1 MVELKSL
8 KEWDAKVGDVFV
20 YHLGG
25 SENPSGNPRTIK
37 ETTDTKYYAGDTQ
50 NSHFTA
56 SLSDSPHWSLVSRA
70 REIVVEE
77 TTGKKP
83 DGGPAEYYDLPFKDW
98 VTVNDMVEYL
108 SDKQW
113 GKHSWIF
120 KDVLKAC
127 TRFGKKAGTD
137 EAYDAKKIIYYGVR
151 LLMSV
156 TDKATARKYL
166 QQLLDDKQFKEN
178 G

>member
-1 MVELKSL
+1 MVKLDTLKGHNV
-8 KEWDAKVGDVFV
+8 KVGDVVRF
-20 YHLGG
+20 
-25 SENPSGNPRTIK
+25 R
-37 ETTDTKYYAGDTQ
+37 GDT
-50 NSHFTA
+50 NSSSEKAGSPLVVGRIEDDRYFSEDSS
-56 SLSDSPHWSLVSRA
+56 SLITSKPLWEVLFRGDDLTS
-70 REIVVEE
+70 I
-77 TTGKKP
+77 TDKKP
-83 DGGPAEYYDLPFKDW
+83 DGGPAGYYDLPFKDW

-120 KDVLKAC
+120 KDILKAC

-137 EAYDAKKIIYYGVR
+137 EAYDAKKIIYYGTR
-151 LLMSV
+151 LLVSV

-178 G
+178 GQ

>member
-1 MVELKSL
+1 M
-8 KEWDAKVGDVFV
+8 
-20 YHLGG
+20 
-25 SENPSGNPRTIK
+25 
-37 ETTDTKYYAGDTQ
+37 TKDQ
-50 NSHFTA
+50 HIS
-56 SLSDSPHWSLVSRA
+56 
-70 REIVVEE
+70 
-77 TTGKKP
+77 
-83 DGGPAEYYDLPFKDW
+83 DGGPQLYYDLPFKDW

-120 KDVLKAC
+120 KDILKAV
-127 TRFGKKAGTD
+127 TRFGRKAGTE
-137 EAYDAKKIIYYGVR
+137 EAYDAKKIIYYGAR

-156 TDKATARKYL
+156 TDKATTRKYL